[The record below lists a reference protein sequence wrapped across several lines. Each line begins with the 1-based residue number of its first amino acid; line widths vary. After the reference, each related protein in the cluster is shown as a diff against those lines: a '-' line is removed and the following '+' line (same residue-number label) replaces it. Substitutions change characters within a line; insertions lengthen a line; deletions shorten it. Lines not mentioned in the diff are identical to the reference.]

1 MFLSYYF
8 LATKAAAFQ
17 RLFCYAKE
25 DYNLQPVTQSTQF
38 APWHSEC

>member
-25 DYNLQPVTQSTQF
+25 TIIYNL
-38 APWHSEC
+38 